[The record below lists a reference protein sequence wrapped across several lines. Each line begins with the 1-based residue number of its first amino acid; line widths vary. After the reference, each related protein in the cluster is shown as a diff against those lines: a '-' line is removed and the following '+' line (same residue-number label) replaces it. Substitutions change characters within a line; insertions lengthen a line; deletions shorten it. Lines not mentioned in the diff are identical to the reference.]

1 MPETFADVVTR
12 VEAFQFDPEPR
23 ALTFPQRLA
32 RENRWSLEFAARVI
46 REYRRFCVLAVCSGH
61 PVTPSEQVDQAW
73 HLHLTY
79 SRSYWNRFCPEVLR
93 MELHHEPTAGGAAEG
108 RKFQDWYAR
117 TLERYERFFGER
129 PPADIWPSP
138 QQRFANAGDWCW
150 VNRGRVWIIPRPTRA
165 LWSID
170 FVSIFILV
178 FSGGLGLSSDRN
190 LNVWVL
196 LIPIVSVGLFGIWL
210 TDFLMRL
217 TGLKLTPRPELISA
231 DSIPERSSE
240 DTIADLLAR
249 TNSRL
254 EYFAVLMNET
264 NHLAALS
271 FVRQL
276 QEGRIEAVADPED
289 ASLLSLVAVPGRAP
303 QGPSLDAEVYGSIR
317 SGKTSAEWRM
327 MFARHRAAVEAEMIQ
342 RGLVRVGPF
351 PIIVSVACCCV
362 AIFLIA
368 IVMPPNLLIKLKFLA
383 PWLILG
389 FWALVYTWVRNQ
401 FRLSPAGRK
410 LFGAGGSRIDL
421 LLRNEQDNVLAAVA
435 RNGFSALD
443 QRTSFSGFQWAC
455 LREQQLVRGSPPED
469 NGGSSGCGGCGVCG
483 GCGGCG
489 G

>member
-1 MPETFADVVTR
+1 MSEPFADVVNR

-32 RENRWSLEFAARVI
+32 RENRWSLEFAIRVI

-117 TLERYERFFGER
+117 TLESYQRLFGER

-150 VNRGRVWIIPRPTRA
+150 VNRGRVWIIPRPTQA

-170 FVSIFILV
+170 LVSIFIFV
-178 FSGGLGLSSDRN
+178 FSGGLGLFSDW
-190 LNVWVL
+190 NVNVRVL
-196 LIPIVSVGLFGIWL
+196 LTPIVIVGLVGIWLSDFLMELTNYVGFFYSLILFGIWL

-217 TGLKLTPRPELISA
+217 TGLKPTPRPELISE

-303 QGPSLDAEVYGSIR
+303 QGPSLDA
-317 SGKTSAEWRM
+317 
-327 MFARHRAAVEAEMIQ
+327 
-342 RGLVRVGPF
+342 RGLWVDTERKNVRGVADDVCTTSRSSGSGNDTAGVGSSWSF
-351 PIIVSVACCCV
+351 SD
-362 AIFLIA
+362 
-368 IVMPPNLLIKLKFLA
+368 N
-383 PWLILG
+383 
-389 FWALVYTWVRNQ
+389 R
-401 FRLSPAGRK
+401 FRG
-410 LFGAGGSRIDL
+410 L
-421 LLRNEQDNVLAAVA
+421 LLRRNRFDRHRHAAEFVNQTEVSGPLADSGLLGSRLHVGPEPVQAVA
-435 RNGFSALD
+435 SRQKALWS
-443 QRTSFSGFQWAC
+443 R
-455 LREQQLVRGSPPED
+455 REPH
-469 NGGSSGCGGCGVCG
+469 
-483 GCGGCG
+483 
-489 G
+489 